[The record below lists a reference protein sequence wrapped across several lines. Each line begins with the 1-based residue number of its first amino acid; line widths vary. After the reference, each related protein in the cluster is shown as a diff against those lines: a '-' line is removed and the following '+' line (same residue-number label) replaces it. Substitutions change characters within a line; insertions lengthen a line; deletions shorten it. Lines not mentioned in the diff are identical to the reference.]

1 MVELEKKYEIGVR
14 RFGYVNWVGTY
25 SLYKKEVLRFFIVSG
40 QTIIGPILTSIL
52 FLIVISLAIGDERS
66 DVLGVPY
73 IEFLANGLIM
83 MQVIQQSFSHSSS
96 SIMMSKVM
104 GTIVDIINSPLSA
117 AEVTISLV
125 LASITRGLSIAF
137 ISTFIFVIFLDLS
150 IQNYFLWFLYLFLAG
165 LFMGSAGV
173 IAGLYADKF
182 EQMASVTNFIIV
194 PLSFLSG
201 TFYSIE
207 KLPDILKHL
216 SFYNPFFHMID
227 GFRYS
232 FIGQLDGSIKFGIF
246 YLIIISLVTWYLA
259 YLLFKKGYKIKS

>member
-1 MVELEKKYEIGVR
+1 MVELEKKYKLGVR
-14 RFGYVNWVGTY
+14 RFGLVNWVGAY
-25 SLYKKEVLRFFIVSG
+25 SLYKKEVLRFLIVSG
-40 QTIIGPILTSIL
+40 QTLVGPILTSIL
-52 FLIVISLAIGDERS
+52 FLVVISLAIGDERP

-96 SIMMSKVM
+96 SVMMGKIM

-117 AEVTISLV
+117 AEITISLV
-125 LASITRGLSIAF
+125 LASITRGLSIAL
-137 ISTFIFVIFLDLS
+137 ISTIIFVFFLDLT

-165 LFMGSAGV
+165 LFLGSAGI

-182 EQMASVTNFIIV
+182 DQMATVTNFIIV

-207 KLPDILKHL
+207 KLPNILKDL
-216 SFYNPFFHMID
+216 SYYNPFFHMID

-232 FIGQLDGSIKFGIF
+232 FIGQLDGSLKFGIF
-246 YLIIISLVTWYLA
+246 FLSIVSIVTWYLA
-259 YLLFKKGYKIKS
+259 YFLFKKGYKIKT

>member
-1 MVELEKKYEIGVR
+1 MVELEKKYQIGVR
-14 RFGYVNWVGTY
+14 RFGFINWVGSF
-25 SLYKKEVLRFFIVSG
+25 SLYKKEVLRFLIVSG
-40 QTIIGPILTSIL
+40 QTLIGPILTSIL
-52 FLIVISLAIGDERS
+52 FLVVISLAIGDEKP
-66 DVLGVPY
+66 DVFGVPY

-96 SIMMSKVM
+96 SVMMGKMM

-125 LASITRGLSIAF
+125 LASITRGLCIAF
-137 ISTFIFVIFLDLS
+137 ISTLIFTFFLDLT

-165 LFMGSAGV
+165 SFLGSAGI

-182 EQMASVTNFIIV
+182 DQMATVTNFIIV

-207 KLPDILKHL
+207 KLPEILKIL
-216 SFYNPFFHMID
+216 SYYNPFFHMID

-232 FIGQLDGSIKFGIF
+232 FIGELDGSIKFGILF
-246 YLIIISLVTWYLA
+246 LSIMSLVAWYLA
-259 YLLFKKGYKIKS
+259 YFLFKKGYKIKS